1 METLEWENSRLFHEN
16 PQNKFGSIF
25 KIIIFSIDIEAL
37 IPIDLPKK
45 VIYRRR

>member
-1 METLEWENSRLFHEN
+1 METLEWANSRLFHET
-16 PQNKFGSIF
+16 PPKKIGSIF
-25 KIIIFSIDIEAL
+25 KIKSFSMDLEAV